1 MVCIRDI
8 LGGRFVRASSELSS
22 CVSQAGEEDVAMAS
36 GAVMVEEKQTEE
48 QTEQRAAVPVT
59 TGYSA
64 LFGFNPHDDD
74 ADDF

>member
-1 MVCIRDI
+1 
-8 LGGRFVRASSELSS
+8 
-22 CVSQAGEEDVAMAS
+22 VSQAGEEDVAMAS
-36 GAVMVEEKQTEE
+36 GAVMVEEEQTEE